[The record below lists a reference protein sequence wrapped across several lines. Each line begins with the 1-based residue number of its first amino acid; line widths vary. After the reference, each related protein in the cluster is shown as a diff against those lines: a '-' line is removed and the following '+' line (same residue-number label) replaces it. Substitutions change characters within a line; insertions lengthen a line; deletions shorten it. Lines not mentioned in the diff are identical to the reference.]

1 MQGILLMNLKIGI
14 LLIWGLAVFA
24 GLPGMSLAQED
35 SRQGIVIWQLE
46 AKRGVDE
53 RDIDSIS
60 GFITAEAEK
69 QSGLKAVSEA
79 DIRTILQGEE
89 RKQQCGADGTSCI
102 AEIGSALGVPEAISG
117 DLGRMGDYWMLNLRR
132 INVRNASVIARVG
145 KQIRG
150 DVNTLVEAIPG
161 AVAELFGKEPPKAVV
176 AEPEPAVETEPVSE
190 APLEIKSEN
199 KPGMSVLNKAAFGT
213 FFSGVGLVVLGGIGH
228 WQMGVARDDEA
239 AGDSSASDR
248 HATWKGVSATGYAV
262 GGALMATGVALWI
275 VDATRDKDKDESM
288 ALQFGVSPTE
298 QGFSACILGRW

>member
-1 MQGILLMNLKIGI
+1 MRLISIRFVILMF
-14 LLIWGLAVFA
+14 GLFFVVA
-24 GLPGMSLAQED
+24 GNAWAEE
-35 SRQGIVIWQLE
+35 RQGIMIWRLE

-79 DIRTILQGEE
+79 DIKTILRGEE
-89 RKQQCGADGTSCI
+89 KKQQCGADGTSCI

-117 DLGRMGDYWMLNLRR
+117 DLGRMGDYWMLNIRR

-145 KQIRG
+145 KQIKG
-150 DVNTLVEAIPG
+150 DVNALVESIPG
-161 AVAELFGKEPPKAVV
+161 AVAELFGKEPTQPETVQ
-176 AEPEPAVETEPVSE
+176 EPAPSVEKAS
-190 APLEIKSEN
+190 KSD
-199 KPGMSVLNKAAFGT
+199 MSVLNKAAFGT
-213 FFSGVGLVVLGGIGH
+213 FFSGVGLVALGGVGH
-228 WQMGVARDDEA
+228 WQMSVAKDDEA
-239 AGDSSASDR
+239 AGDSGAPDR

-275 VDATRDKDKDESM
+275 VDATRKKDKDENV

-298 QGFSACILGRW
+298 QGFSACLWGRW